1 MTKDRLKEKSIVA
14 QSIEESALR
23 FQITSAENRAMQ
35 RCKQYN
41 NKNIYWKQVD
51 NLMKDQQAVMLRIRN
66 FNIKLTEMTKESEPR
81 IISFL
86 NEHSPEKDDNRKRS
100 HIEITSS
107 HSSEESLCDDGEQVP
122 LHDESAKMQLRS
134 SD

>member
-1 MTKDRLKEKSIVA
+1 
-14 QSIEESALR
+14 
-23 FQITSAENRAMQ
+23 MQ
-35 RCKQYN
+35 RCKQYDP
-41 NKNIYWKQVD
+41 KNIYWKQVD
-51 NLMKDQQAVMLRIRN
+51 ILMKDQQAVMLRIRN
-66 FNIKLTEMTKESEPR
+66 FNKKLTEDNKESGPQ
-81 IISFL
+81 ISSFL

-107 HSSEESLCDDGEQVP
+107 HSSEESLCDDEEQVP